1 MEIVGELKEQIKGQL
16 QSLTVVIT
24 SVLAIYLALVFQ
36 FNNAIKPLI
45 VFAAIPFGAV
55 GVLGGDWLMNMP
67 IGFMVILRHHKS
79 HRDHRESRDRGVR
92 LYRGSAPT

>member
-55 GVLGGDWLMNMP
+55 GVLGGRLADE
-67 IGFMVILRHHKS
+67 HA
-79 HRDHRESRDRGVR
+79 DRIHGDSSASQASS
-92 LYRGSAPT
+92 GSS

>member
-16 QSLTVVIT
+16 QSLTVVVA

-45 VFAAIPFGAV
+45 VFVGIPFGAV
-55 GVLGGDWLMNMP
+55 GARRGLDYEYADGVYGHSWNYE
-67 IGFMVILRHHKS
+67 S
-79 HRDHRESRDRGVR
+79 H
-92 LYRGSAPT
+92 